1 MRISDWSLDV
11 CSSDLSE
18 SARPGGGPPCPCRG
32 CDRRSFLHA
41 PGLDFTD
48 DRARQ
53 ARLVGR
59 DELVAHRVADGVEEA
74 AAAMGVLPALEMEPP
89 RIAADVGV
97 VLPIPGGD
105 PGRVGGPRG
114 LGFAAIDEPYSRP
127 PRVAL

>member
-74 AAAMGVLPALEMEPP
+74 AAALGVPPALEMEPP
-89 RIAADVGV
+89 RIAADEEMRSEER
-97 VLPIPGGD
+97 
-105 PGRVGGPRG
+105 RVGKACVSTCR
-114 LGFAAIDEPYSRP
+114 SRWSLYP
-127 PRVAL
+127 

>member
-59 DELVAHRVADGVEEA
+59 DALVAHRVADGVDDA
-74 AAAMGVLPALEMEPP
+74 AAAMGLPPALEMAPP
-89 RIAADVGV
+89 RIVAEYEM
-97 VLPIPGGD
+97 VLPPLVGERVRFGGMRDLGVSASSEPG
-105 PGRVGGPRG
+105 
-114 LGFAAIDEPYSRP
+114 
-127 PRVAL
+127 

>member
-74 AAAMGVLPALEMEPP
+74 AAAIGVPPALEMEPD
-89 RIAADVGV
+89 RTRV
-97 VLPIPGGD
+97 VWDKSGTVRVTPGA
-105 PGRVGGPRG
+105 RG
-114 LGFAAIDEPYSRP
+114 NVKKKKNKKKY
-127 PRVAL
+127 